1 MKFIHISDLHI
12 GLHLHELSMLE
23 EQRAILW
30 QILAIVDRE
39 MPDGVLIAGDVYDKT
54 VPSAEAVGLFDS
66 FLSELAA
73 RHAKAF
79 VISGNHDSPER
90 IAFGA
95 SIMQHGGIHLS
106 PVYNGTVE
114 PIRMTDGHG
123 TVNVYLLPFIKPM
136 HVRRFFPEE
145 QIESYTDAVRVA
157 INAMNVDPAERN
169 LLVAH
174 QFVTGSGDGE
184 CVTVGGT
191 DNVDA
196 SVFADFDYV
205 ALGHIHAATPTL
217 GSRIRYCGTP
227 LRYSFSEMRDEKT
240 VTVAELGAKGDL
252 SVRTLPLTPLHGM
265 QELRGEFD
273 RLIQKESYE
282 GTTLPTD
289 YLRIILTDENE
300 IPNAMGRLRTIY
312 TNLLYLDYDNTRTRA
327 MAQITATDALQ
338 QHTPLELFAQFYEAQ
353 NGAPM
358 SAEQQEFM
366 AQLIEKLEEEMQ

>member
-39 MPDGVLIAGDVYDKT
+39 APDGVLIAGDVYDKA

-66 FLSELAA
+66 FLSELAQ
-73 RHAKAF
+73 RGTKTF

-90 IAFGA
+90 IAFG
-95 SIMQHGGIHLS
+95 SRIMQAGGIHLS
-106 PVYNGTVE
+106 PVYNGAVE
-114 PIRMTDGHG
+114 PIPMTDAHG
-123 TVNVYLLPFIKPM
+123 RVNVYLLPFLKPM
-136 HVRRFFPEE
+136 HVRRFFPDAE
-145 QIESYTDAVRVA
+145 IGSYTDAVRVA
-157 INAMNVDPAERN
+157 IAAMQVDTGERN
-169 LLVAH
+169 LLVSH
-174 QFVTGSGDGE
+174 QFITGTGSGE

-196 SVFADFDYV
+196 AVFADFDYV
-205 ALGHIHAATPTL
+205 ALGHIHAATPDL
-217 GSRIRYCGTP
+217 QSRIRYCGTP
-227 LRYSFSEMRDEKT
+227 LRYSFSEMRDEKS

-252 SVRTLPLTPLHGM
+252 TLRTVPLVPLHGM

-273 RLIQKESYE
+273 RLIQREFYE

-289 YLRIILTDENE
+289 YLRVILTDENE
-300 IPNAMGRLRTIY
+300 VPNAMGRLRSIY

-327 MAQITATDALQ
+327 LAQIAAPDALQ
-338 QHTPLELFAQFYEAQ
+338 QLSPLEAFAQFYEKQ

-366 AQLIEKLEEEMQ
+366 AQLIEQLEEVDA